1 MKFTAQL
8 KRMICWVEEK
18 CKININRTRYK
29 WRQKM
34 PEQTY
39 RIRVKFGEKEQEFEV
54 EGDKEF
60 VKEIYEEFKKGE
72 KERASR
78 SGSPWGIC

>member
-1 MKFTAQL
+1 
-8 KRMICWVEEK
+8 
-18 CKININRTRYK
+18 
-29 WRQKM
+29 M

-78 SGSPWGIC
+78 SGNPWGIC

>member
-1 MKFTAQL
+1 
-8 KRMICWVEEK
+8 
-18 CKININRTRYK
+18 
-29 WRQKM
+29 M

-78 SGSPWGIC
+78 SGSSWGIY